1 MDTWASKGNY
11 HLNFCSSSA
20 SRDDRRKMKR
30 EKQNTSNALE
40 ESPAINTRAEEK
52 KVEERLA
59 IGPHIVYETIRR
71 EGEEEFKRSSAALG
85 WSGLAAGLSM
95 GFSLVAEALLAAHL
109 PHASWTPLISKF
121 GYSVGF
127 LIVILGRQQ
136 LFTET
141 TLTVILPL
149 LAKQTL
155 ERIFGV
161 LRLWSVILGANLVGT
176 FIFALCIGKI
186 ALFSPEF
193 RQVFLAVSQEGVG
206 SGFGIVLVRAIFA
219 GWLIAL
225 TVWLLPVAKSARV
238 SIIIILTYLIGLA
251 ASITLS
257 LAHQA
262 VIWWLPASRV
272 GARIFCT
279 FSPDIARKYYWGS
292 VAGCLSGPCES
303 GGRQRNAGP
312 AEFIRILH
320 NGRSGLRRI
329 DFQFVPAAAFAI
341 CFARE
346 THAFNFSE
354 SYFACCIDLAAGHQM
369 PADHIA
375 LSGGDG

>member
-1 MDTWASKGNY
+1 MDTRAGPGNY
-11 HLNFCSSSA
+11 RTHFYSPYA
-20 SRDDRRKMKR
+20 SRDDPRKMKR
-30 EKQNTSNALE
+30 EKQHTSTALE

-95 GFSLVAEALLAAHL
+95 GFSVVAEALLAAHL
-109 PHASWTPLISKF
+109 PHAAWTPLISKF

-149 LAKQTL
+149 LSKRSP

-176 FIFALCIGKI
+176 FVFALCIGKI
-186 ALFSPEF
+186 ALFSTEF
-193 RQVFLAVSQEGVG
+193 RQVFLAVSQEGAG
-206 SGFGIVLVRAIFA
+206 SAFGIVLVRAIFA

-225 TVWLLPVAKSARV
+225 TVWLLPGAESARV
-238 SIIIILTYLIGLA
+238 SIIIILTYLIGLGGFNHIIA
-251 ASITLS
+251 GSTKQFYLVVTGVESWGAYFLHFFAPTLLGNIIGGVS
-257 LAHQA
+257 LVAFLGHAQ
-262 VIWWLPASRV
+262 V
-272 GARIFCT
+272 
-279 FSPDIARKYYWGS
+279 
-292 VAGCLSGPCES
+292 VAGKDTQP
-303 GGRQRNAGP
+303 QP
-312 AEFIRILH
+312 K
-320 NGRSGLRRI
+320 
-329 DFQFVPAAAFAI
+329 
-341 CFARE
+341 
-346 THAFNFSE
+346 
-354 SYFACCIDLAAGHQM
+354 
-369 PADHIA
+369 
-375 LSGGDG
+375 